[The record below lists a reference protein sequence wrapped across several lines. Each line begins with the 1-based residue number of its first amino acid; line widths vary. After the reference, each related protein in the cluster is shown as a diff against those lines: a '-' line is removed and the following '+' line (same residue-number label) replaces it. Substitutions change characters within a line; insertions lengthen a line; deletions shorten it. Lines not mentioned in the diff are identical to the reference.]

1 MPQKLAPVHPGE
13 VLAEDFMA
21 PRGLS
26 ANQLAL
32 ALRVPAN
39 RLTEVI
45 RGRRSISADTA
56 LRLARYF
63 DTTPGLWMNLQ
74 SRYDLDVAQDEA
86 GKQIER
92 EVAVAAGIGCTPAN
106 GGSGART
113 LRRWR
118 FRRGPWDRYSCC
130 RLRRWRRHWRR
141 RPTKRGSSRA
151 RSSSPA
157 SRCRR

>member
-1 MPQKLAPVHPGE
+1 MAKERAPVHPGE

-39 RLTEVI
+39 RLTEMI

-63 DTTPGLWMNLQ
+63 DTTPALWMNLQ

-92 EVAVAAGIGCTPAN
+92 EVAVAA
-106 GGSGART
+106 R
-113 LRRWR
+113 
-118 FRRGPWDRYSCC
+118 
-130 RLRRWRRHWRR
+130 
-141 RPTKRGSSRA
+141 
-151 RSSSPA
+151 
-157 SRCRR
+157 

>member
-1 MPQKLAPVHPGE
+1 MAQKLAPIHPGE

-39 RLTEVI
+39 RLTEMI

-63 DTTPGLWMNLQ
+63 DTTPALWMNLQ

-92 EVAVAAGIGCTPAN
+92 EVAVAAG
-106 GGSGART
+106 
-113 LRRWR
+113 
-118 FRRGPWDRYSCC
+118 
-130 RLRRWRRHWRR
+130 
-141 RPTKRGSSRA
+141 
-151 RSSSPA
+151 
-157 SRCRR
+157 